1 MYALQAEPMTDA
13 GRPVADR
20 AGKSEP
26 RLSGDMARRP
36 ALTEEERR
44 LLDFAE
50 VSSDWFYE
58 LDRDL
63 KFSLLSSGSSPRT
76 GEDPS
81 ALLGRTPVKDGLE
94 EVSDEAWQ
102 AHLDDLA
109 ARRPVVD
116 FRFARREAGGRLR
129 HFSINAK
136 PIFDAAGAFAG
147 YRGTGREIT
156 QIINAERFLRDII
169 DAVPAVIMVKDA
181 KSRYQM
187 MNDYY
192 ARVILGTTP
201 AVATGLVS
209 GAFLGEDVAA
219 VGRTQDDRVLASGVA
234 SQPFQRVM
242 PTADGTSRVFLVKKV
257 PLTDGA
263 GPPSRVLTVGMDISQ
278 LKEAENALMDTQSR
292 LREGEQRFR
301 DFAESSSHWLWE
313 LDREL
318 RYTFVSDGVR
328 AMTGLPPE
336 AYVGLRLFDT
346 HAGQGMDP
354 AAKRQFLEVLDKREP
369 FLDVPVI
376 QTSADGLIRHLR
388 ISGRPFYSEDGRFLG
403 HRGTTRD
410 VTPQYDAEAES
421 ARWRQARDIAAAA
434 DLAKTRFLANMS
446 HELRTPLNAILGFA
460 EIMSEELF
468 GPLGDDNYRGY
479 ARDIGVSGR
488 HLLGIINDLLDMSKI
503 ELGQFQQSPENMTLA
518 DIVDEAVRMA
528 RGYAQGLG
536 PTIEAAPVDPGW
548 ILHADRRSIRQIL
561 LNLLSNSAKFTP
573 TGHRVWVRVEGDRE
587 GSLVITI
594 ADTGSGIPPDRLTT
608 IFEPFQHGTAEHARG
623 GRGAGLGLWLSR
635 SLVELHGGRL
645 EIDSREG
652 EGTTAVVTIP
662 ASRIVSRP

>member
-1 MYALQAEPMTDA
+1 MTRDQAGMTDDGRPAADPTRDDHRPATDA
-13 GRPVADR
+13 GRHAVTD
-20 AGKSEP
+20 
-26 RLSGDMARRP
+26 
-36 ALTEEERR
+36 EERR

-63 KFSLLSSGSSPRT
+63 KFSLLSSGSSART

-81 ALLGRTPVKDGLE
+81 ALLGKTPIKDGIQ
-94 EVSDEAWQ
+94 VGDEAWA
-102 AHLDDLA
+102 AHIADLA

-116 FRFARREAGGRLR
+116 FRFARMDADGRLR

-136 PIFDAAGAFAG
+136 PLFDGNGDFAG

-156 QIINAERFLRDII
+156 QIVNAEKFLRDII

-181 KSRYQM
+181 ESRYVM

-192 ARVILGTTP
+192 AQTILGTTP
-201 AVATGLVS
+201 AIGTGMVS
-209 GAFLGEDVAA
+209 GAFLGEKAA
-219 VGRTQDDRVLASGVA
+219 AIGRAQDEAVLASGA
-234 SQPFQRVM
+234 TSQPFQRMM
-242 PTADGTSRVFLVKKV
+242 PIADGTSRAFLVKKV
-257 PLTDGA
+257 PLSDGS
-263 GPPSRVLTVGMDISQ
+263 GPPSRVLTVGMDITP
-278 LKEAENALMDTQSR
+278 LKDAEKAIIEAQTR
-292 LREGEQRFR
+292 LRESEKRFR

-336 AYVGLRLFDT
+336 DYIGMRLFDT

-376 QTSADGLIRHLR
+376 QTAADGRIRHLR
-388 ISGRPFYSEDGRFLG
+388 ISGRPFLDDTGNFLG
-403 HRGTTRD
+403 HRGSTRD
-410 VTPQYDAEAES
+410 VTPQYDAEADS
-421 ARWRQARDIAAAA
+421 AKWRQARDIAAAA
-434 DLAKTRFLANMS
+434 DLAKTRFLAHMS
-446 HELRTPLNAILGFA
+446 HELRTPLNAILGFS

-468 GPLGDDNYRGY
+468 GPLGAKNYLDY
-479 ARDIGVSGR
+479 ARDIGASGR
-488 HLLGIINDLLDMSKI
+488 HLLGIINDLLDMSRI
-503 ELGQFQQSPENMTLA
+503 ELGQFQQSPENVALVEL
-518 DIVDEAVRMA
+518 VDESVRMA

-536 PTIEAAPVDPGW
+536 AEIEAARVDEAW
-548 ILHADRRSIRQIL
+548 VIHVDRRSIRQVL
-561 LNLLSNSAKFTP
+561 LNLLSNAAKFTP
-573 TGHRVWVRVEGDRE
+573 AGHRIWVRVEGDRE
-587 GSLVITI
+587 GNLTLTV
-594 ADTGSGIPPDRLTT
+594 ADTGSGIPAERLAT
-608 IFEPFQHGTAEHARG
+608 IFEPFGQGTAEQARG
-623 GRGAGLGLWLSR
+623 RRGAGLGLWLSR

-652 EGTTAVVTIP
+652 EGTTAIVTLP
-662 ASRIVSRP
+662 ASRIVARP

>member
-1 MYALQAEPMTDA
+1 MTDD
-13 GRPVADR
+13 GRPVAESN
-20 AGKSEP
+20 GNSGP
-26 RLSGDMARRP
+26 GLSGGDSRRP
-36 ALTEEERR
+36 ALSDEERR

-63 KFSLLSSGSSPRT
+63 KFSLLSSGSSART
-76 GEDPS
+76 GEDSS
-81 ALLGRTPVKDGLE
+81 ALLGHTPVKDGLD
-94 EVSDEAWQ
+94 EVSDEAWS
-102 AHLDDLA
+102 AHLADLA
-109 ARRPVVD
+109 ARRPIVD
-116 FRFARREAGGRLR
+116 FRFARKDPDGRLR

-136 PIFDAAGAFAG
+136 PIFDAVGAFAG

-156 QIINAERFLRDII
+156 QIVNAERFLRAVI

-181 KSRYQM
+181 ESRYVM

-192 ARVILGTTP
+192 ARTILGSTP
-201 AVATGLVS
+201 STATGRIS
-209 GAFLGEDVAA
+209 GAFLGQDAA
-219 VGRTQDDRVLASGVA
+219 AIARAQDDRVRASGVA
-234 SQPFQRVM
+234 SPPFQRVM
-242 PTADGTSRVFLVKKV
+242 PVADGSSRTFLIKKV
-257 PLTDGA
+257 PLGDGDT
-263 GPPSRVLTVGMDISQ
+263 PPSRVLTVGMDISQ
-278 LKEAENALMDTQSR
+278 LKEAERALMDTQSR
-292 LREGEQRFR
+292 LRESEQRFR

-369 FLDVPVI
+369 FMDVPVV
-376 QTSADGLIRHLR
+376 QTATDGRIRHLR
-388 ISGRPFYSEDGRFLG
+388 ISGRPFYGEDGRFLG

-410 VTPQYDAEAES
+410 VTPQYDAEADS

-460 EIMSEELF
+460 EIMSEQLF
-468 GPLGDDNYRGY
+468 GPLGHDNYCGY
-479 ARDIGVSGR
+479 VRDIGVSGR

-503 ELGQFQQSPENMTLA
+503 ELGQLQQSPENVALA
-518 DIVDEAVRMA
+518 EIVDEAVRMA

-536 PTIEAAPVDPGW
+536 PTIEAAPVDAAW
-548 ILHADRRSIRQIL
+548 IAYVDRRSIRQIL

-573 TGHRVWVRVEGDRE
+573 AGHRVWIRVEGDRD
-587 GSLVITI
+587 GNLILVV
-594 ADTGSGIPPDRLTT
+594 ADTGSGISSERMAT
-608 IFEPFQHGTAEHARG
+608 IFEPFQRATAEHARG

-635 SLVELHGGRL
+635 SLAELNGGRL

-652 EGTTAVVTIP
+652 EGTTATLTIP
-662 ASRIVSRP
+662 VSRIVQRP